1 MVIRLFCAAG
11 MSTSVL
17 VNKMRE
23 AAVEKGKDAEIEAFP
38 IAEMEMRTDGI
49 DVALLGPQVG
59 FQLDKAKKICEP
71 KGIPVAVIP
80 MADYGMYKGM
90 NVLKFAYKLKSSK
103 EFFVIPHNFIL
114 IRYAVFFQTLILFFI
129 LQ

>member
-17 VNKMRE
+17 VNKMKE

-80 MADYGMYKGM
+80 MADYGMYNGM

-103 EFFVIPHNFIL
+103 
-114 IRYAVFFQTLILFFI
+114 
-129 LQ
+129 